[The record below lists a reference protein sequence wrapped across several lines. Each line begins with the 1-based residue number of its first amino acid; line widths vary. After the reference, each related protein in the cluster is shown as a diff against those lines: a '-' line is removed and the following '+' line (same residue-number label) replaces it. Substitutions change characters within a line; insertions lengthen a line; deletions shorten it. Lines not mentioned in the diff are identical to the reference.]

1 MTAIGGFGG
10 SPAQPMEKPL
20 FGFEETFSAH
30 LDGYGA
36 TYFFIPIPEQPEQ
49 RQVLMLLPDAGRRV
63 DYRVEDV
70 DGDGINELLLTNL
83 GGERPYMLCDVDVT
97 GQLVTQLYSI
107 WE

>member
-1 MTAIGGFGG
+1 
-10 SPAQPMEKPL
+10 MEKPL

-49 RQVLMLLPDAGRRV
+49 RQVLKLLPDAGRRV

-70 DGDGINELLLTNL
+70 DGDGINELLLTDL